1 MEWNAVKAETR
12 EAPVKGQVMTDNLV
26 IEQELNIGQGITVA
40 LLDDDIDFLQYM
52 EDVLSD
58 EGRYAVR
65 SYNEPRA
72 MLDAFGM
79 ELPAILLLDMKMGEH
94 QGDLVLEEVQQR
106 WPNLCV
112 IVVTG
117 YPSLEDMRAKFQKK
131 VFDYIAKPFSIEQLR
146 DALDRAI
153 SAFGLGRSQ
162 QDLLRDRLGP
172 RVRMLRT
179 ERNWSL
185 KEFASATNLSVSQLS
200 SIERGAHLP
209 SMESFLA
216 ICQALQQKPSEV
228 FSSIGF

>member
-1 MEWNAVKAETR
+1 
-12 EAPVKGQVMTDNLV
+12 
-26 IEQELNIGQGITVA
+26 
-40 LLDDDIDFLQYM
+40 
-52 EDVLSD
+52 
-58 EGRYAVR
+58 
-65 SYNEPRA
+65 
-72 MLDAFGM
+72 
-79 ELPAILLLDMKMGEH
+79 
-94 QGDLVLEEVQQR
+94 
-106 WPNLCV
+106 
-112 IVVTG
+112 
-117 YPSLEDMRAKFQKK
+117 
-131 VFDYIAKPFSIEQLR
+131 LR